1 MSWIPF
7 KIGQPK
13 KQIVSKTV
21 ERDFEREYGKL
32 QQLEEQTK
40 RLQKDMKK
48 STDADLAMSKS
59 AVKISLDL
67 LSNPLC
73 EQDQDFLRMVTALD
87 TAMKRMDAFNQEKVN
102 QIQKTVIEP
111 LKKFSSIFPSL
122 NMAVKRREQ
131 ALQDYG
137 RLQAKVEKY
146 EEKEK
151 TGPVLAKLHQAREE
165 LRPVREDFEAKNK
178 QLLDEMPRFYGSRL
192 DYFQPSFESL
202 IRAQVIY
209 YSEMHTLPP
218 PRLYTTQKCT
228 PLASSQVIYY
238 SEMHTSCLLP
248 GHILLR
254 NAHLL
259 PPPRS
264 YTTQK
269 CTPLASSQV
278 IYYSEM
284 HKIFGDLTQQL
295 EQPGHSD
302 EQRERENETK
312 LSELRALS
320 IVADD

>member
-1 MSWIPF
+1 MQNCVSFRPTKPRSASSTGILQAWRWLMKRIPF

-13 KQIVSKTV
+13 KQIVPKTALSRRGADVAVWVFGSRGTPVMGRKAHVIFREFQEVFGSRHPTVRHKESIV

-73 EQDQDFLRMVTALD
+73 EQDQDFLNMVTALD

-111 LKKFSSIFPSL
+111 LKKFGSVFPSL

-131 ALQDYG
+131 ALQDYR

-151 TGPVLAKLHQAREE
+151 TGPVLAKLHQS
-165 LRPVREDFEAKNK
+165 
-178 QLLDEMPRFYGSRL
+178 GSWL
-192 DYFQPSFESL
+192 
-202 IRAQVIY
+202 
-209 YSEMHTLPP
+209 
-218 PRLYTTQKCT
+218 
-228 PLASSQVIYY
+228 
-238 SEMHTSCLLP
+238 
-248 GHILLR
+248 G
-254 NAHLL
+254 
-259 PPPRS
+259 
-264 YTTQK
+264 
-269 CTPLASSQV
+269 
-278 IYYSEM
+278 
-284 HKIFGDLTQQL
+284 
-295 EQPGHSD
+295 
-302 EQRERENETK
+302 QRELCHPGACSSGPR
-312 LSELRALS
+312 RAS
-320 IVADD
+320 ARAG

>member
-13 KQIVSKTV
+13 KQIVPKTV

-40 RLQKDMKK
+40 RLQKDLKK

-73 EQDQDFLRMVTALD
+73 EQDQDFLNMVTALD

-111 LKKFSSIFPSL
+111 LKKFGSVFPSL

-131 ALQDYG
+131 ALQDYR

-165 LRPVREDFEAKNK
+165 LRPVRDDFEAKNK
-178 QLLDEMPRFYGSRL
+178 QLLDEMPRFYNSRL

-202 IRAQVIY
+202 IRAQGYTCGIWKLPIKGVH
-209 YSEMHTLPP
+209 SESQLSA
-218 PRLYTTQKCT
+218 YTTAT
-228 PLASSQVIYY
+228 A
-238 SEMHTSCLLP
+238 T
-248 GHILLR
+248 
-254 NAHLL
+254 
-259 PPPRS
+259 
-264 YTTQK
+264 
-269 CTPLASSQV
+269 
-278 IYYSEM
+278 
-284 HKIFGDLTQQL
+284 GDLSRTCDL
-295 EQPGHSD
+295 RCSSG
-302 EQRERENETK
+302 QRQILK
-312 LSELRALS
+312 PLSEARDQTCNLMGTSQAYHHPGVGSRVLLGNAQDLWRPDP
-320 IVADD
+320 AARPAWPH